1 MATIR
6 KPDHLGRIKNV
17 KGPRPRGGANSRT
30 CPNPTCG
37 ATGDK
42 ITDDADK
49 RVCTECGTVL
59 SDSNIVSEVQFGETS
74 SGAAVV
80 QGSFIGADQTHARS
94 LGAAFKRAGGMESR
108 DVTDANG
115 EWKRYINQLSAALN
129 IAAATADQAFRHYK
143 LAAAANFI
151 QGRRTK
157 NVAAVC
163 LYIACRKDPHS
174 PFMLIDFSD
183 VLHINVFK
191 LGATYLDLVQ
201 QVPVKY
207 IPPVIPENLIHRFA
221 ARLEFG
227 DRMNKVANDAIRLVQ
242 RMNRDWM
249 VSGRRPSGI
258 CGACLILAARMNNFR
273 RTVREVVYV
282 VKVTDVTIQ
291 KRLDEFKVTESSSL
305 TVDQF
310 RSIWLEKAHDPP
322 AFYEQKSKKR
332 KRVRKVDENGEVIPD
347 DEEENRE
354 AMIERTT
361 SVADQ
366 SRVDKDGFAIP
377 SIPIDPRLLVASSN
391 ALDALNGPS
400 TPPPDSID
408 RSTEQQDDST
418 SPSSAERQRRDGTVE
433 DTEESIEQVI
443 QRSTEQIIEQSTEQ
457 IIEEVMGESVEEDG
471 GRRRIK
477 RAKPP
482 TKGKAKAPVVSEAEL
497 AIENEV
503 EQDMLSYL
511 NDPAV
516 NEAALQIAAATAATM
531 KPDARIPMTEDVPE
545 EEFAD
550 DPEVANCLLA
560 PEEVDFKE
568 RIWIHENKDY
578 LREQQNKQFR
588 KEMEEANRG
597 GAAKVVRRRKRKG
610 RIGEGGDGT
619 PAATPAESVKAM
631 LRRRGFSK
639 KINYAAIDALFEKD
653 SNGSPAGES
662 SEPMPIILP

>member
-1 MATIR
+1 
-6 KPDHLGRIKNV
+6 
-17 KGPRPRGGANSRT
+17 
-30 CPNPTCG
+30 
-37 ATGDK
+37 
-42 ITDDADK
+42 
-49 RVCTECGTVL
+49 
-59 SDSNIVSEVQFGETS
+59 
-74 SGAAVV
+74 
-80 QGSFIGADQTHARS
+80 
-94 LGAAFKRAGGMESR
+94 
-108 DVTDANG
+108 
-115 EWKRYINQLSAALN
+115 
-129 IAAATADQAFRHYK
+129 
-143 LAAAANFI
+143 
-151 QGRRTK
+151 
-157 NVAAVC
+157 
-163 LYIACRKDPHS
+163 
-174 PFMLIDFSD
+174 
-183 VLHINVFK
+183 VFK

-227 DRMNKVANDAIRLVQ
+227 DKMNKVANDAIRLVQ

-322 AFYEQKSKKR
+322 AFYEQKGKKR
-332 KRVRKVDENGEVIPD
+332 KRVRKVDENGEVIRDED
-347 DEEENRE
+347 DTEENGE
-354 AMIERTT
+354 ASVERAT
-361 SVADQ
+361 SVVQ
-366 SRVDKDGFAIP
+366 QPRVDKDGFAVP
-377 SIPIDPRLLVASSN
+377 NIPIDPRLLAASSS
-391 ALDALNGPS
+391 ALDALNNSPLS
-400 TPPPDSID
+400 PPDSN
-408 RSTEQQDDST
+408 RQSTERDDST
-418 SPSSAERQRRDGTVE
+418 SLRPTKRQRPNSVDESAEET
-433 DTEESIEQVI
+433 IEQII
-443 QRSTEQIIEQSTEQ
+443 QRSTEQIIEQSTDKVIEEIIGVSVGRDDIEDDTEQ
-457 IIEEVMGESVEEDG
+457 IG
-471 GRRRIK
+471 GQRPSGR
-477 RAKPP
+477 
-482 TKGKAKAPVVSEAEL
+482 AKAPAKSRSRAPVVTQAEL
-497 AIENEV
+497 AVENEV

-531 KPDARIPMTEDVPE
+531 KPDACIPMTEDVPE

-550 DPEVANCLLA
+550 DPEVANCLLT

-568 RIWIHENKDY
+568 RIWIHEFKDY
-578 LREQQNKQFR
+578 LREQQNKRFR
-588 KEMEEANRG
+588 KEMEETNRG

-619 PAATPAESVKAM
+619 PAATPAESTKAM

-653 SNGSPAGES
+653 SNGSPAAE

>member
-6 KPDHLGRIKNV
+6 KPNPLNRLKNV
-17 KGPRPRGGANSRT
+17 KTPRSRGGANSRT
-30 CPNPTCG
+30 CPNPSCG

-80 QGSFIGADQTHARS
+80 QGSYIGADQTHARS
-94 LGAAFKRAGGMESR
+94 LGTAFKRAGGMER
-108 DVTDANG
+108 
-115 EWKRYINQLSAALN
+115 KRYINQLSAALN

-151 QGRRTK
+151 QGRRTR

-227 DRMNKVANDAIRLVQ
+227 DKMNKVANDAIRLVQ

-347 DEEENRE
+347 EDGEEENRE
-354 AMIERTT
+354 GSVERAT
-361 SVADQ
+361 SVVQ
-366 SRVDKDGFAIP
+366 EPRVDKDGFAVP
-377 SIPIDPRLLVASSN
+377 SIPIDPRLLAATSS
-391 ALDALNGPS
+391 ALDALNNSPLS
-400 TPPPDSID
+400 PPDSN
-408 RSTEQQDDST
+408 RQSTERDDST
-418 SPSSAERQRRDGTVE
+418 SPRPTKRQCTDSTRESAEET
-433 DTEESIEQVI
+433 IEQII
-443 QRSTEQIIEQSTEQ
+443 QRSTEQIIEQSTDKV
-457 IIEEVMGESVEEDG
+457 IEEVIGVSIEQGDIGDDAEQGS
-471 GRRRIK
+471 GRRRNG
-477 RAKPP
+477 R
-482 TKGKAKAPVVSEAEL
+482 AKAPAKGRSKVPVVTQAEL
-497 AIENEV
+497 AVENEV

-511 NDPAV
+511 NDPAI

-550 DPEVANCLLA
+550 DPEVVNCLLT

-568 RIWIHENKDY
+568 RVWIHEFKDY
-578 LREQQNKQFR
+578 LREQQNKRFR
-588 KEMEEANRG
+588 KEIEEANRG

-619 PAATPAESVKAM
+619 PAATPAESTKAM

-653 SNGSPAGES
+653 SNGSPAAE

>member
-1 MATIR
+1 MATLR
-6 KPDHLGRIKNV
+6 KPNHLNRIKNV

-30 CPNPTCG
+30 CPNPSCG

-59 SDSNIVSEVQFGETS
+59 SDSNIVSEVQFGESS

-94 LGAAFKRAGGMESR
+94 LGTAFKRAGGMER
-108 DVTDANG
+108 
-115 EWKRYINQLSAALN
+115 KRYINQLSAALN

-227 DRMNKVANDAIRLVQ
+227 DKMNKVANDAIRLVQ

-249 VSGRRPSGI
+249 ISGRRPSGI

-322 AFYEQKSKKR
+322 AFYEQKNKKR

-347 DEEENRE
+347 DDDEEENTE
-354 AMIERTT
+354 ATAERAT
-361 SVADQ
+361 SVVQ
-366 SRVDKDGFAIP
+366 QPRVDKDGFAIP
-377 SIPIDPRLLVASSN
+377 NIPIDPRLLAASSS
-391 ALDALNGPS
+391 ALDALESSPVSPPLNG
-400 TPPPDSID
+400 TDQG
-408 RSTEQQDDST
+408 TERGDGI
-418 SPSSAERQRRDGTVE
+418 SPRPAKRQRRNSGE
-433 DTEESIEQVI
+433 NTEETIDEVV
-443 QRSTEQIIEQSTEQ
+443 QRSTEQIIEQSTGQVIGE
-457 IIEEVMGESVEEDG
+457 IIGENAEDDS
-471 GRRRIK
+471 GRRRSK
-477 RAKPP
+477 R
-482 TKGKAKAPVVSEAEL
+482 TKGPAKGKSKTPVVSEAEL

-550 DPEVANCLLA
+550 DPEVVNCLLT
-560 PEEVDFKE
+560 PEEVEFKE
-568 RIWIHENKDY
+568 RVWIHENKDY
-578 LREQQNKQFR
+578 LREQQNKRFR
-588 KEMEEANRG
+588 KEMEETNRG

-653 SNGSPAGES
+653 SNGSPAAE